1 MNWEHVFIRIAI
13 VFALV
18 VVIHA
23 AYRILTG
30 NSLEVDARWYQDQ
43 KREERRRKKAGI

>member
-1 MNWEHVFIRIAI
+1 MNWEHVFIKMAI
-13 VFALV
+13 VFVLI

-23 AYRILTG
+23 IYRILTG
-30 NSLEVDARWYQDQ
+30 NSLDDDALWYQKQ

>member
-43 KREERRRKKAGI
+43 KRKDRIGKKAGY

>member
-1 MNWEHVFIRIAI
+1 VNWEHVFLRIAI

-30 NSLEVDARWYQDQ
+30 NSLEADARWYQEQ
-43 KREERRRKKAGI
+43 KRKDRIRKKSGY

>member
-1 MNWEHVFIRIAI
+1 MNWEHVFLRIAI

-30 NSLEVDARWYQDQ
+30 NSLESDSRWYQEQ
-43 KREERRRKKAGI
+43 KREERRKKRSGH